1 MGKTNLFG
9 KLLAAKKGGEA
20 AETTEVNIGQSIPS
34 VIVVLIFVGIIVSFY
49 SLTQKTAYA
58 AGPQES
64 FYQLVTKLEALDE
77 GRLADGVGH
86 AFYIGENY
94 YLFGFNDD
102 PDEVI
107 YKGGRVEKPG
117 RVGVADGSPEKCGGT
132 EACVCICN
140 KKDCRESVSCNVRL
154 QNDKVKRVTFK
165 NIKYLVV
172 KADADPG
179 NKLNK
184 GMKLDARDVPGG
196 GNYLAILGDSWKQG
210 RVVYLKREGNKVEI
224 TFPDVS

>member
-1 MGKTNLFG
+1 MTAKNLLRRMG
-9 KLLAAKKGGEA
+9 ASKKGGEA

-77 GRLADGVGH
+77 GRLADGIGH
-86 AFYIGENY
+86 AFYIGENH

-102 PDEVI
+102 PDEVV
-107 YKGGRVEKPG
+107 YKGGRVEKP
-117 RVGVADGSPEKCGGT
+117 REKCGST

-154 QNDKVKRVTFK
+154 KNDRVVPVPFK

-172 KADADPG
+172 KADADPK

-184 GMKLDARDVPGG
+184 GMKLDARDVPSG
-196 GNYLAILGDSWKQG
+196 GNYLAIFGNNWKQG
-210 RVVYLKREGNKVEI
+210 RVIYLKREGNKVEI
-224 TFPDVS
+224 TFPAAS